1 MILVDSS
8 VWIDYLRGTSNAET
22 DILDGLLGVEPVAI
36 GDLILTEVLQGFGTD
51 AAFDHARQLF
61 VALELVE
68 IAGAVI
74 ALEAARNF
82 RRLRSKGIMVRKTI
96 DTLIATR
103 CINDGMPL
111 LFTDRDFRPFVDHL
125 GLVSAASRAGK

>member
-8 VWIDYLRGTSNAET
+8 VWIDYLRGTSNSET
-22 DILDGLLGVEPVAI
+22 DILDNLLGTEPVAI
-36 GDLILTEVLQGFGTD
+36 GDLILTEVLQGFGSDT
-51 AAFDHARQLF
+51 AFDHARQLF
-61 VALELVE
+61 AALNFVE
-68 IAGAVI
+68 IAGSVI

-82 RRLRSKGIMVRKTI
+82 RHLRSKGVTVRKTI

-111 LFTDRDFRPFVDHL
+111 LFTDRDFQPFVDHL
-125 GLVSAASRAGK
+125 GLMSAAGRVGG